1 MAIWGPEI
9 FEAGRESGIQL
20 AAWLGSD
27 LMRLGVA
34 LAIFA
39 LLGVLGTLWFRWVR

>member
-9 FEAGRESGIQL
+9 FEAGRESGTQL

-27 LMRLGVA
+27 PMRLVVA
-34 LAIFA
+34 LAILA
-39 LLGVLGTLWFRWVR
+39 SLGILATLWFRWVR